1 MKTRSLP
8 LVALLAAA
16 LAPSALGT
24 VRTSSQ
30 PQTTVPDVF
39 VTVHVTITDSRIAL
53 DRHKASRGDEIRFI
67 LRNTGTRL
75 HNFTLGGTKRGGG
88 RQTGF
93 SRTLKP
99 REEKFILLFLDY
111 RGLIPYRSN
120 MKIDLTKPGMKGTF
134 RVL

>member
-1 MKTRSLP
+1 MKTRSLS
-8 LVALLAAA
+8 LAALLAVALVPAA
-16 LAPSALGT
+16 HGT
-24 VRTSSQ
+24 VRASSG

-39 VTVHVTITDSRIAL
+39 VTVHVTLTDSRIRL
-53 DRHKASRGDEIRFI
+53 DRHRASRGDEMRFI

-93 SRTLKP
+93 TRTLKP

-111 RGLIPYRSN
+111 RGLIPYRSA
-120 MKIDLTKPGMKGTF
+120 MKIDLNKPGMKGIF

>member
-16 LAPSALGT
+16 LVPSAHGT

-39 VTVHVTITDSRIAL
+39 VTVHVTITDSRITL
-53 DRHKASRGDEIRFI
+53 DRHRASRGDEIRFI

-75 HNFTLGGTKRGGG
+75 HNFTLGSTKRGGG
-88 RQTGF
+88 QQTGF

-111 RGLIPYRSN
+111 RGLIPYRST
-120 MKIDLTKPGMKGTF
+120 MKIDLTKPAMKGF
-134 RVL
+134 FSVL